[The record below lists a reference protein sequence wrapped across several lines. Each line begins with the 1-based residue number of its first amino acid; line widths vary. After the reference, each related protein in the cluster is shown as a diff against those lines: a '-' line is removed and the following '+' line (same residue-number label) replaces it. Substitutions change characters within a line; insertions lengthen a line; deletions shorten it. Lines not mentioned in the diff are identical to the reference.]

1 MAEPRLKGKQWDL
14 AVEGELLDTW
24 AAEPELYAFN
34 PDRGPTFV
42 IDTPPPYPSGD
53 WHPGAVV
60 GYSLI
65 DMVARAQRMLG
76 KAVLFPM
83 GLDRNGINIE
93 RTVEKKYRKPL
104 HEWDRQE
111 FIEKCREE
119 ISRIG
124 EGILGIARRMGMTM
138 DLANPYYTDSD
149 AYRAYSQ
156 GIFIDLF
163 RKGLFY
169 RGERP
174 MFYCVSCG
182 TPLAE
187 ADILYEE
194 VPSTLAWIRFPLEEG
209 GSITIAT
216 TRPELLPAC
225 RTVIVHP
232 DDARWRDAAGKTAR
246 VPIFGGTVPVRSHP
260 EARMDVGS
268 GAAMICSYGDMVDVR
283 LFRELQLEPVKA
295 IDEQGRMT
303 KAAGPFAGLPV
314 EEARA
319 KVLQALQAYGVLE
332 KVEPIQHKTPLC
344 ERSRTPVEFLSSE
357 AWYLKQLDHRE
368 ALRRIAH
375 EMEFHPP
382 RHRQL
387 LLDWIDSL
395 TIDWPVSRRRY
406 YHTEIPLWYCRKCG
420 LALVPEPGK
429 YYRPWK
435 DPAPFDEC
443 PNCAGT
449 EFVGEDRVF
458 DTWMDS
464 SCSNLWVTR
473 YRIDDAFFEENFPAH
488 LRPQGREIVRTWL
501 YYTTLKSYLVVGKKP
516 FQHVFIHGLGLDAHG
531 RAMHRTTENYVPADP
546 LIEKYGADAIRYFG
560 ASETGPGEDFRISE
574 EKIGGARKFITKLW
588 NVARF
593 ISMFPPVPAGKLKAS
608 DEWILA
614 ELNTLVAECRGAY
627 EDHNM
632 FVPANRGREFL
643 WNRFAPHYVEMVKA
657 RAYEGDDG
665 AVFTLHAVLQD
676 LLRLLAPIVP
686 FCTDKIWREV
696 YGGSVHGELLPSLRA
711 GVREELTKLT
721 PEIEAFNS
729 EVWRVKR
736 ERGIA
741 LGQPIEGVTI
751 PESLQG
757 FADDLRKMHRLA

>member
-1 MAEPRLKGKQWDL
+1 MPEPRLKGKQWDL
-14 AVEGELLDTW
+14 AFEREILDLW
-24 AAEPELYAFN
+24 AKEPDLYAFN
-34 PDRGPTFV
+34 PDRGPTYV
-42 IDTPPPYPSGD
+42 IDTPPPYPSGE

-60 GYSLI
+60 GYALI
-65 DMVARAQRMLG
+65 DMSARAQRMLG

-104 HEWDRQE
+104 HEWDREE
-111 FIEKCREE
+111 FIERCREE
-119 ISRIG
+119 ISRVG

-138 DLANPYYTDSD
+138 DLANTYYTDSD
-149 AYRAYSQ
+149 VYRAYSQ

-163 RKGLFY
+163 NRGLFY

-174 MFYCVSCG
+174 TFYCVSCG

-194 VPSTLAWIRFPLEEG
+194 VPSTLVWIRFPLEG
-209 GSITIAT
+209 GGAVTIAT

-225 RTVIVHP
+225 RAVIVHP
-232 DDARWRDAAGKTAR
+232 EDARWRTAVGKTAR
-246 VPIFGGTVPVRSHP
+246 VPMFGGDAPVRAHP
-260 EARMDVGS
+260 EARMDFGS

-283 LFRELQLEPVKA
+283 LFRELQLDPVKA
-295 IDEQGRMT
+295 IDEGGRMT
-303 KAAGPFAGLPV
+303 KAAGAYAGLPV

-319 KVLQALQAYGVLE
+319 KVLKDLEAQGLVE
-332 KVEPIQHKTPLC
+332 KVEAIQHKTPLC

-357 AWYLKQLDHRE
+357 AWYLKQLEFRE
-368 ALRRIAH
+368 ALRKIAQ
-375 EMEFHPP
+375 EMTFHPP
-382 RHRQL
+382 RHRQI

-395 TIDWPVSRRRY
+395 TIDWPVSRKRY
-406 YHTEIPLWYCRKCG
+406 YHTEIPLWYCGKCG
-420 LALVPEPGK
+420 LALVPKPGK

-435 DPAPFDEC
+435 DPAPFEEC
-443 PNCAGT
+443 PNCAAT
-449 EFVGEDRVF
+449 EFIGEDRVF

-464 SCSNLWVTR
+464 SCSALWVAR

-501 YYTTLKSYLVVGKKP
+501 YYTILKSYLTQGKKP
-516 FQHVFIHGLGLDAHG
+516 FHHVFIHGLGLDARG
-531 RAMHRTTENYVPADP
+531 RAMHRTTGNYLPADP
-546 LIEKYGADAIRYFG
+546 LIEAHGADAIRYFG
-560 ASETGPGEDFRISE
+560 ASEVGPGDDFRISE
-574 EKIGGARKFITKLW
+574 DKIGGARKFLTKLW

-593 ISMFPPVPAGKLKAS
+593 ISTFPPISAGKLKAT

-614 ELNTLVAECRGAY
+614 ELNALVSECRGAY
-627 EDHNM
+627 EAHNAY
-632 FVPANRGREFL
+632 VPSNRCREFL

-665 AVFTLHAVLQD
+665 AVYTLHAVLQD

-686 FCTDKIWREV
+686 FCTDKIWRDV
-696 YGGSVHGELLPSLRA
+696 YGGSVHGELLPSIRA
-711 GVREELTKLT
+711 GVREELTALT

-729 EVWRVKR
+729 NVWQAKKD
-736 ERGIA
+736 RGIA
-741 LGQPIEGVTI
+741 LGQPIEGVSI
-751 PESLQG
+751 PESLQR
-757 FADDLRKMHRLA
+757 FADDLRRMHRLA